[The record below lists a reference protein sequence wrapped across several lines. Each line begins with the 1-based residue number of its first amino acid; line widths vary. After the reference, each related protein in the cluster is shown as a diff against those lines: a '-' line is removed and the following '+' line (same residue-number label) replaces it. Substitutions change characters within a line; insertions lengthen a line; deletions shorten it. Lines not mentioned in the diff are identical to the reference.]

1 MFLSFNILYFCV
13 FNTFSEFLR
22 IFYCYLFLLFSCFF
36 FNFIYILCTLGIF
49 LLSSFKIFKQLLL
62 LFGFINFSLIFRIL
76 SFKVLQRIDD
86 VSLMC
91 DKRIASLKK
100 LALKPPRPIQTVT
113 PEPAVPLQPPGG
125 APHLLRRK
133 HKVS

>member
-1 MFLSFNILYFCV
+1 MATPI
-13 FNTFSEFLR
+13 NTFNLNVPGTTISPMKKPDN
-22 IFYCYLFLLFSCFF
+22 YV
-36 FNFIYILCTLGIF
+36 T
-49 LLSSFKIFKQLLL
+49 FKQIFIILSQFVISLSI
-62 LFGFINFSLIFRIL
+62 LF
-76 SFKVLQRIDD
+76 SFKVLQRFDD

-133 HKVS
+133 PKVSVFHD

>member
-1 MFLSFNILYFCV
+1 MV
-13 FNTFSEFLR
+13 FNVE
-22 IFYCYLFLLFSCFF
+22 
-36 FNFIYILCTLGIF
+36 IF
-49 LLSSFKIFKQLLL
+49 LVWF
-62 LFGFINFSLIFRIL
+62 

-133 HKVS
+133 HKVSVIKIQLNT

>member
-1 MFLSFNILYFCV
+1 M
-13 FNTFSEFLR
+13 
-22 IFYCYLFLLFSCFF
+22 
-36 FNFIYILCTLGIF
+36 
-49 LLSSFKIFKQLLL
+49 
-62 LFGFINFSLIFRIL
+62 
-76 SFKVLQRIDD
+76 KVLQRIDD

-100 LALKPPRPIQTVT
+100 LALKPPRPVQTVT

-133 HKVS
+133 HKVSFENDFYIGFLRGFMDKDNLA